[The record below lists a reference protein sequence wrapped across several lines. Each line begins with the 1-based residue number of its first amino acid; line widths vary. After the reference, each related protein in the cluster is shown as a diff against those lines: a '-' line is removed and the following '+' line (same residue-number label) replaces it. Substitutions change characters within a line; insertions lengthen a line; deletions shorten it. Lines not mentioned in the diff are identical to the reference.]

1 MDETEYSLLAETQRV
16 GVHYGFIAFIKH
28 FKYLGSWVSFSLHD
42 DFYVKYQLTLT
53 KYEMGDL

>member
-28 FKYLGSWVSFSLHD
+28 FKYLGSWISFSLRD
-42 DFYVKYQLTLT
+42 DFRVKAWLPRSTLT
-53 KYEMGDL
+53 WDI